1 MTAKKKN
8 VIGYV
13 LASLAIIAA
22 DQALK
27 AWVVRNIPLNASAA
41 QWLLGRGVLDAPYVA
56 RQGTAMG
63 RAGRIH
69 VSRDGDAIWI
79 GGATTT
85 VISGSVAV

>member
-41 QWLLGRGVLDAPYVA
+41 QQRALALQMRWALPVVEVKLHHGVNAFHVGVA
-56 RQGTAMG
+56 A
-63 RAGRIH
+63 AFYLIH
-69 VSRDGDAIWI
+69 LYPP
-79 GGATTT
+79 
-85 VISGSVAV
+85 